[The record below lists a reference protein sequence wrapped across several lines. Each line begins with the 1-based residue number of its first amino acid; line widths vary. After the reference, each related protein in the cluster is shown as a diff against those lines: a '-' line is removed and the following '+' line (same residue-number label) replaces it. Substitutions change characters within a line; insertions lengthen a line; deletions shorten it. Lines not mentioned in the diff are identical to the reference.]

1 MSPTPLGPRHQ
12 TNPTLG
18 LAISIGQLFVLI
30 AGVGG
35 VFMTIG
41 RRDELLSRQDRDI
54 TDLRAIAGDLVKA
67 QVLGAANDQKH
78 AEAIAAIGGR
88 LDRLEAKR

>member
-1 MSPTPLGPRHQ
+1 MSPTPLGPRQQ
-12 TNPTLG
+12 THPTLG
-18 LAISIGQLFVLI
+18 LAISIFQLCVLI

-54 TDLRAIAGDLVKA
+54 TELRAIAGDLVKA

-78 AEAIAAIGGR
+78 AEAIAAIGLR
-88 LDRLEAKR
+88 LDRLEARR

>member
-1 MSPTPLGPRHQ
+1 MSPTPLGPRHA

-18 LAISIGQLFVLI
+18 LAISIFQLFVLI

-41 RRDELLSRQDRDI
+41 RRDELLARQDRDV
-54 TDLRAIAGDLVKA
+54 TELRAIAGDLVKA

-78 AEAIAAIGGR
+78 AEAIAAIGHR
-88 LDRLEAKR
+88 LDRLEARP